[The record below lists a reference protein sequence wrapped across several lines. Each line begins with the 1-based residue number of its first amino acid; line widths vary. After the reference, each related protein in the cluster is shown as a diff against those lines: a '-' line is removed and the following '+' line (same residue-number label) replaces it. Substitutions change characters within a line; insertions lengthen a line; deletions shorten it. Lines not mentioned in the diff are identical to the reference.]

1 MAAKK
6 PKKKNPKP
14 PSAIIVKEEDENDF
28 LKKVNEWFDKGYRP
42 IQEMGIFAEL
52 DKKSGE
58 WRTLYIMSLVH
69 YEEFK
74 EFQSVPLGEAADE
87 EHMFG

>member
-1 MAAKK
+1 MAVKKEKAKPVK
-6 PKKKNPKP
+6 S
-14 PSAIIVKEEDENDF
+14 PSAVIVKEEDEKVF

-52 DKKSGE
+52 DRKTSE

-74 EFQSVPLGEAADE
+74 EFQSVPLGEAAE
-87 EHMFG
+87 EERMFG